1 MVKIPLRA
9 GLLALALVLP
19 AVPALADADR
29 PVTAEEIR
37 QIETVLRREGFRQW
51 GAIQFDGGRFEVEK
65 AVAPDGRTFDLKLS
79 NVDFIILERDP
90 ED

>member
-1 MVKIPLRA
+1 MGR
-9 GLLALALVLP
+9 
-19 AVPALADADR
+19 D
-29 PVTAEEIR
+29 PV
-37 QIETVLRREGFRQW
+37 RRW
-51 GAIQFDGGRFEVEK
+51 PFEVEK